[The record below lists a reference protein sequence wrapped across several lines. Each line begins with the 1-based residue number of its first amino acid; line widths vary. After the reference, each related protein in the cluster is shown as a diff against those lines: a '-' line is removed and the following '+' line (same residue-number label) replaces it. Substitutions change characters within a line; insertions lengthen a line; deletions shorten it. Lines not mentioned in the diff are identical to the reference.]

1 MTYLKNLTGEQKID
15 YITLLQNKIRLKYKK
30 ELKKG
35 LLSGYMIKKEIIDK
49 VVWDNQDKHLY
60 IITNLVLGQ
69 INNYL
74 KKRNF
79 I

>member
-15 YITLLQNKIRLKYKK
+15 YITLLQNKISLKYKK

-35 LLSGYMIKKEIIDK
+35 LLSGYMIKKDIIDK